1 MKRNIIT
8 LLLALAV
15 VFPTLA
21 KKEITNIEQNYR
33 RISLCSMLVRHSEDK
48 FANEIEEQFLEIPI
62 SEQYNDHNLS
72 VRVVNVER
80 KSNYTSDITGFI
92 KRNNVASRLVGKW
105 FDRNI
110 LTGEC
115 TLDLIKERGLY
126 DASAFD
132 IEMAKR
138 SARGMAML
146 QDAGEDLIG
155 RTYLL
160 VNEITYIDKGKR
172 SRNWG
177 AALNGLLQVAGAFT
191 GVDLSDTGNMV
202 ENMISSI
209 KGFRVKINT
218 RLYRLEWD
226 EESQMYFYQNCYSD
240 KADPTK
246 LSTFE
251 DNRNRFRLV
260 YVGNVL
266 SSGNAT
272 SFLGIN
278 EDQPNLMIRK
288 ACQRAIDEN
297 VADLQKNY
305 DEFRIKSPIVSVEP
319 TITAKIG
326 MKEGITKDSRFEVL
340 EAQEKDGRTIYKRVG
355 VVKPIPTKIWDNRF
369 MATEE
374 GAYGADFGATT
385 FVKESGGDLYPG
397 LLLRQI

>member
-1 MKRNIIT
+1 
-8 LLLALAV
+8 
-15 VFPTLA
+15 
-21 KKEITNIEQNYR
+21 
-33 RISLCSMLVRHSEDK
+33 
-48 FANEIEEQFLEIPI
+48 
-62 SEQYNDHNLS
+62 
-72 VRVVNVER
+72 
-80 KSNYTSDITGFI
+80 
-92 KRNNVASRLVGKW
+92 
-105 FDRNI
+105 
-110 LTGEC
+110 
-115 TLDLIKERGLY
+115 
-126 DASAFD
+126 
-132 IEMAKR
+132 
-138 SARGMAML
+138 
-146 QDAGEDLIG
+146 
-155 RTYLL
+155 
-160 VNEITYIDKGKR
+160 
-172 SRNWG
+172 
-177 AALNGLLQVAGAFT
+177 
-191 GVDLSDTGNMV
+191 
-202 ENMISSI
+202 
-209 KGFRVKINT
+209 
-218 RLYRLEWD
+218 
-226 EESQMYFYQNCYSD
+226 MYFYQNCYSD
-240 KADPTK
+240 KADSKK

-305 DEFRIKSPIVSVEP
+305 DEFRIKTPIVSVEP

-326 MKEGITKDSRFEVL
+326 LKEGITKDSRFEVL